1 MKDVIETM
9 PGSILQRS
17 LTRGDL
23 CFSLNSSLSTVDEV
37 ERVCEEPRSDDSRS
51 LVLAPPM
58 AMLSSRKS
66 EAFYTLLL
74 GLIIC
79 IM

>member
-1 MKDVIETM
+1 M
-9 PGSILQRS
+9 L
-17 LTRGDL
+17 
-23 CFSLNSSLSTVDEV
+23 SLNSSLSTVDEV

-58 AMLSSRKS
+58 AMLGSRKK
-66 EAFYTLLL
+66 EALHTLL